1 MAEFFFTHKAVEDL
15 KDIWHYT
22 VQAWSEHQAENY
34 YEAIIQCCNDL
45 ASQPGL
51 GRSYEFVESG
61 VFGFKMGQHIIFYRC
76 IGADEIEIIRI
87 LHGSMDLKNH
97 L

>member
-15 KDIWHYT
+15 KDFWNYT
-22 VQAWSEHQAENY
+22 VQAWSEHQAEDY

-51 GRSYEFVESG
+51 GKSH
-61 VFGFKMGQHIIFYRC
+61 GFNVRG
-76 IGADEIEIIRI
+76 RI
-87 LHGSMDLKNH
+87 QLPVQQAKPLQPMPFE
-97 L
+97 